1 MLIFNNKEPETP
13 FAPPKYQYYIYEEDV
28 NHMVSVSK
36 LEKIIKEKAVDII
49 KTTPPLG
56 DGQTGLGPHS
66 LTSRF
71 MHYNLL
77 QWKEI
82 PELKEAIVKVH
93 NNFLH
98 KIKVKQNSIYGVS
111 WANIMKKDQNIKEH
125 RHAYTQDCYLGA
137 HLSVKTKETSTVY
150 INPITG
156 EHEAIPNKDGYL
168 TLFSNW
174 IPHYTTNV
182 VEEERITIAMD
193 LIPDYIFN
201 QYQKGTPSE
210 YRWEKLTR

>member
-1 MLIFNNKEPETP
+1 MLIFDNQEPETP

-28 NHMVSVSK
+28 NDIVSVSK
-36 LEKIIKEKAVDII
+36 LETIIKEKAVDII

-71 MHYNLL
+71 MNYNLL

-82 PELKEAIVKVH
+82 PEIKEAITKVVY
-93 NNFLH
+93 NFLD
-98 KIKVKQNSIYGVS
+98 KINKPQDFIYGVS
-111 WANIMKKDQNIKEH
+111 WANIMEKGKHIKEH
-125 RHAYTQDCYLGA
+125 RHACNQDCYLGA
-137 HLSVKTKETSTVY
+137 HLSVKTNQTSTVY

-156 EHEAIPNKDGYL
+156 THEIIPNKEGYL
-168 TLFSNW
+168 TIFSNW

-182 VEEERITIAMD
+182 IDKERITIAMD
-193 LIPDYIFN
+193 LIPDYIFHR
-201 QYQKGTPSE
+201 YQKGTAWES
-210 YRWEKLTR
+210 RWEKIN